1 MAAAGAGLAEGGEG
15 GAEEGAVFPAV
26 GIEGIRLEAA
36 GEGGGEEEGA
46 VGSAD
51 LELAGGADDAAGEEG
66 DAVEFAIAG
75 EDLVEFGEGAGGA
88 DAAEG
93 GEPGLE
99 VLEPVDLAEGAH
111 AGG

>member
-1 MAAAGAGLAEGGEG
+1 M
-15 GAEEGAVFPAV
+15 
-26 GIEGIRLEAA
+26 GIEGVGLEAA

-88 DAAEG
+88 DASEG
-93 GEPGLE
+93 GEPKPPNGFRE
-99 VLEPVDLAEGAH
+99 
-111 AGG
+111 